1 MEARVF
7 PFDQRK
13 LITKGKEELVFR
25 GKVVFGDEERWAEIT
40 LTNAQDTLL
49 GTGLLAESVLTTD
62 FVDRTLEVER
72 K

>member
-1 MEARVF
+1 M
-7 PFDQRK
+7 
-13 LITKGKEELVFR
+13 EELVFR

-49 GTGLLAESVLTTD
+49 GTGLLAESVLTID
-62 FVDRTLEVER
+62 FVDRTSEVER